1 MALNLQSI
9 LETLTAYPITEHPFL
24 SVYLNWQPDGSGQ
37 RGETMQALTQE
48 LDMVAERVK
57 ERDNGLDSFN
67 ADRERIMA
75 YLGTDAPKDAA
86 GLAIFACSADNVWMT
101 LPLQVP
107 VENQIVED
115 RYPHIFNLARII
127 DDYETYAVVL
137 ADGQES
143 RILVVAL
150 NGAEQVGETEAAE
163 EIKRFQAGGP
173 AQMTLQHRTD
183 NLIKAHT
190 KDIAQELT
198 RIIQRYDVQHV
209 IIAGNDAIKGIVLEN
224 LPEQIKEKL
233 VDFVKLDIQ
242 SNLQS
247 VMELIEPMMR
257 DVERKQEADDVAL
270 LEGEVARNGLG
281 VAGVSDTAMALSK
294 GQVMT
299 LIMHQNFNAV
309 GGECPNCG
317 TIRAGLRD
325 KCPYDGTELQQ
336 ADLRE
341 VFTARAV
348 QQGSTLQIVDASE
361 YLDQHEGVGAL
372 LRYRDDVATNPP
384 A

>member
-9 LETLTAYPITEHPFL
+9 LETLTAHSITEHPFL
-24 SVYLNWQPDGSGQ
+24 SLYLNWHPDGNGRRQ
-37 RGETMQALTQE
+37 ETMQALTQE
-48 LDMVAERVK
+48 LDMIAERVK
-57 ERDNGLDSFN
+57 ERDHGLDSFN
-67 ADRERIMA
+67 ADRERIMTYVDTEA
-75 YLGTDAPKDAA
+75 PPDATT
-86 GLAIFACSADNVWMT
+86 LAIFACNADDVWMT

-115 RYPHIFNLARII
+115 RYPHVFNLARMI

-137 ADGQES
+137 ADAQES
-143 RILVVAL
+143 RILVISL
-150 NGAEQVGETEAAE
+150 NAAEQVAETEAAE
-163 EIKRFQAGGP
+163 EIKHFQSGGP
-173 AQMTLQHRTD
+173 DQMIFQRRTD

-190 KDIAQELT
+190 KDIGQELA
-198 RIIQRYDVQHV
+198 RIIKRYDVQHV
-209 IIAGNDAIKGIVLEN
+209 IVAGNDSTKGIVLEN
-224 LPEQIKEKL
+224 LPDQIKEKL
-233 VDFVKLDIQ
+233 VDYVKLDIQ

-247 VMELIEPMMR
+247 IMEVIDPMMR
-257 DVERKQEADDVAL
+257 DVEHKQEADDVAQM
-270 LEGEVARNGLG
+270 EGEVARNGLG

-325 KCPYDGTELQQ
+325 KCPYDGAELQQ

-341 VFTARAV
+341 LFTTRAV
-348 QQGSTLQIVDASE
+348 QQGSAIQVVEASE